1 MIIWLNGAFGS
12 GKTQTAY
19 ELKRRIPGSFVYD
32 PEEFGF
38 CLRKCQ
44 PKPLHLPDFQD
55 EPMWRSVNYEM
66 LKQLYDSFD
75 GVIIVPMT
83 VTDKRYFGEIV
94 GRLRGDG
101 CDVRHFVIC
110 ARRETILRRLR
121 SRGEGTR
128 SWAAQQIPRCLAAF
142 EDPVFEVCLHTDELC
157 VSEVAEKI
165 AGLCGIE
172 LTRRDNAFVRFVN
185 RMRTLVGHIR

>member
-12 GKTQTAY
+12 GKTQTAF

-44 PKPLHLPDFQD
+44 PKSLHLPDFQD
-55 EPMWRSVNYEM
+55 EELWRSVNYEM
-66 LKQLYDSFD
+66 LRRLYDSFD

-83 VTDKRYFGEIV
+83 VTNPQYFGEIV
-94 GRLRGDG
+94 GRLRADG
-101 CDVRHFVIC
+101 CDVRHFVLY
-110 ARRETILRRLR
+110 AKPETILKRLR
-121 SRGEGTR
+121 SRFEGKA

-142 EDPVFEVCLHTDELC
+142 EDAVFDGRICTDELT
-157 VSEVAEKI
+157 VSEAAEAVAER
-165 AGLCGIE
+165 CTIE
-172 LTRRDNAFVRFVN
+172 LSPRDNAAVSFVSRLA
-185 RMRTLVGHIR
+185 TLVGHIR